1 MQHTRLAACLLACLP
16 PLACSAAD
24 APAPASATPD
34 TQLDVYASPG
44 ERVDI
49 GDGHQL
55 NLRCSGEGTPTVV
68 LEAGFGADSMA
79 WARLQP
85 LLATHVRTCAYD
97 RAGYG
102 FSDAGPLPRDI
113 EAEAADLHALV
124 HAAHLATPVV
134 LVGHSIGSNIVRSY
148 VHLYPED
155 VAALVLVEPPPQG
168 LAETAPDYA
177 KADAAMAPAMLQAY
191 RACGQGAKDGKL
203 AAPPPELQ
211 NCLRPP
217 NPAWSDRLNAAV
229 RANKSS
235 PAFWQT
241 ILSASEAKI
250 GMFDA
255 PVPADETHG
264 DKPLVV
270 VTATDA
276 YSGAEPAT
284 REVLQ
289 TAQARTH
296 DALVATST
304 AGRRVSRAGTSH
316 DIQLDAP
323 QAVADAVL
331 SVLPLAASH
340 QAGE

>member
-1 MQHTRLAACLLACLP
+1 MRHARLAACLLACLP
-16 PLACSAAD
+16 PLACVAAD
-24 APAPASATPD
+24 APAPVTPD
-34 TQLDVYASPG
+34 TRLDVYASPG
-44 ERVDI
+44 ERIDI
-49 GDGHQL
+49 GNGRHLD
-55 NLRCSGEGTPTVV
+55 LRCSGEGDATVV

-79 WARLQP
+79 WAKVQP
-85 LLATHVRTCAYD
+85 LLAKRARVCAYD

-134 LVGHSIGSNIVRSY
+134 LVGHSIGSNIVRRY
-148 VHLYPED
+148 DQLHPED

-177 KADAAMAPAMLQAY
+177 KADAAMAPAVLKAY
-191 RACGQGAKDGKL
+191 RACEQGAKDGKL

-211 NCLRPP
+211 SCLRPP

-255 PVPADETHG
+255 PVPADESHG

-276 YSGAEPAT
+276 YAGAEPAT
-284 REVLQ
+284 RKALQ
-289 TAQARTH
+289 AAQAHTH

-304 AGRRVSRAGTSH
+304 AGKRVSKAGTSH

-323 QAVADAVL
+323 QAVADAVQ
-331 SVLPLAASH
+331 SVLPTAAARP
-340 QAGE
+340 AGE

>member
-1 MQHTRLAACLLACLP
+1 MQYARLAACLLACLS
-16 PLACSAAD
+16 PLACIAAD
-24 APAPASATPD
+24 APAPPD
-34 TQLDVYASPG
+34 AQLDMYASPG

-49 GDGHQL
+49 GDGRHL
-55 NLRCSGEGTPTVV
+55 DLRCSGDGKPTVV

-79 WARLQP
+79 WARVQP
-85 LLATHVRTCAYD
+85 LLAGHVRTCAYD

-113 EAEAADLHALV
+113 DAEAADLHALV

-134 LVGHSIGSNIVRSY
+134 LVGHSIGNNIVRRY
-148 VHLYPED
+148 DQLHPED

-177 KADAAMAPAMLQAY
+177 RAEAAMAPAMLAAY
-191 RACGQGAKDGKL
+191 RACEQGAKDGRL
-203 AAPPPELQ
+203 AAPPPDLQ
-211 NCLRPP
+211 SCLRPP

-250 GMFDA
+250 GLFDA

-264 DKPLVV
+264 GKPLVV

-276 YSGAEPAT
+276 YASAEPAI
-284 REVLQ
+284 REALQ
-289 TAQARTH
+289 IAQARTH

-304 AGRRVSRAGTSH
+304 VGRHVSKAGTSH
-316 DIQLDAP
+316 DIQLDDA

-331 SVLPLAASH
+331 SVLPPATPRET
-340 QAGE
+340 GN

>member
-1 MQHTRLAACLLACLP
+1 MQHARLAACLLACLP
-16 PLACSAAD
+16 PLACIAAD
-24 APAPASATPD
+24 APTPPD

-49 GDGHQL
+49 GNGRHL
-55 NLRCSGEGTPTVV
+55 NLRCSGDGTPTVV
-68 LEAGFGADSMA
+68 LEAGFGADAMA

-85 LLATHVRTCAYD
+85 LLAAHVRTCAYD

-113 EAEAADLHALV
+113 EAESADLYALI
-124 HAAHLATPVV
+124 HAAHLTTPVV
-134 LVGHSIGSNIVRSY
+134 LAGHSIGSNIVRRY
-148 VHLYPED
+148 DQLHPED

-177 KADAAMAPAMLQAY
+177 KAEATMAPAMLAAY
-191 RACGQGAKDGKL
+191 RACEQGAKDGKL
-203 AAPPPELQ
+203 AAPPPDLQ
-211 NCLRPP
+211 SCLRPP
-217 NPAWSDRLNAAV
+217 NPAWSDHLNAAV

-270 VTATDA
+270 ITATDA
-276 YSGAEPAT
+276 YAGADPAV
-284 REVLQ
+284 RKALQ

-296 DALVATST
+296 DALAATST
-304 AGRRVSRAGTSH
+304 AGRRVSKAGTSH
-316 DIQLDAP
+316 DVQLDAP
-323 QAVADAVL
+323 QLVADVVL
-331 SVLPLAASH
+331 SMLPPAMSRKT
-340 QAGE
+340 GN

>member
-1 MQHTRLAACLLACLP
+1 MQRARLAASLLACLP
-16 PLACSAAD
+16 PLACIAAD
-24 APAPASATPD
+24 APTPPD

-44 ERVDI
+44 ERIDI
-49 GDGHQL
+49 GGGRHLD
-55 NLRCSGEGTPTVV
+55 LRCSGDGTPTVV
-68 LEAGFGADSMA
+68 LEAGFGTDSMA
-79 WARLQP
+79 WARVQP
-85 LLATHVRTCAYD
+85 LLAGHVRTCAYD

-113 EAEAADLHALV
+113 DAEAADLHALV

-134 LVGHSIGSNIVRSY
+134 LVGHSIGSNIVRRY
-148 VHLYPED
+148 DQLHPED

-177 KADAAMAPAMLQAY
+177 RAEAAMAPAMLAAY
-191 RACGQGAKDGKL
+191 RACEQGAKDGKL

-211 NCLRPP
+211 SCLRPP

-250 GMFDA
+250 GLFDA

-276 YSGAEPAT
+276 YAGAEPAI
-284 REVLQ
+284 REALQ

-304 AGRRVSRAGTSH
+304 AGRRVSKAGTSH
-316 DIQLDAP
+316 DIQLDDA

-331 SVLPLAASH
+331 SVLPPATPRET
-340 QAGE
+340 GN

>member
-1 MQHTRLAACLLACLP
+1 MRSIRLAACLLACLP
-16 PLACSAAD
+16 PLACVAAD
-24 APAPASATPD
+24 TPAAAAPDARLD
-34 TQLDVYASPG
+34 TYASPG

-49 GDGHQL
+49 GDGRHL
-55 NLRCSGEGTPTVV
+55 NLRCSGEGDATVV

-79 WARLQP
+79 WAALQP
-85 LLATHVRTCAYD
+85 LLAKRARVCAYD

-102 FSDAGPLPRDI
+102 FSDAGPLPRNI

-124 HAAHLATPVV
+124 HAARLATPVV
-134 LVGHSIGSNIVRSY
+134 LVGHSIGSNIVRIY
-148 VHLYPED
+148 DQRHPQD
-155 VAALVLVEPPPQG
+155 IAALVLVDPPPQG

-177 KADAAMAPAMLQAY
+177 SAEAAMAPAMLQAY
-191 RACGQGAKDGKL
+191 RACEQGAKDGKL

-211 NCLRPP
+211 GCLRPP
-217 NPAWSDRLNAAV
+217 NPAWSERLNAAV

-235 PAFWQT
+235 PAFWQA
-241 ILSASEAKI
+241 ILSGSEAKI

-276 YSGAEPAT
+276 YAGADPAT
-284 REVLQ
+284 RAVLQ
-289 TAQARTH
+289 AAQASTH

-316 DIQLDAP
+316 DIQLEAP
-323 QAVADAVL
+323 QVVADAVL
-331 SVLPLAASH
+331 SVLPSAASR
-340 QAGE
+340 ATGE

>member
-1 MQHTRLAACLLACLP
+1 MRHAHAACLLACLP
-16 PLACSAAD
+16 SFACVAAD
-24 APAPASATPD
+24 APGSAPTPVRPD
-34 TQLDVYASPG
+34 AQLDVYASPG
-44 ERVDI
+44 ERIDI
-49 GDGHQL
+49 GDGRHL

-68 LEAGFGADSMA
+68 LEAGFGADSMT
-79 WARLQP
+79 WAMVQP
-85 LLATHVRTCAYD
+85 LLAGHVRTCAYD

-102 FSDAGPLPRDI
+102 FSDAGPLPRDL
-113 EAEAADLHALV
+113 EAETADLHALV
-124 HAAHLATPVV
+124 HAAHLTTPVV
-134 LVGHSIGSNIVRSY
+134 LVGHSIGSNIARRY
-148 VHLYPED
+148 DQLHPED

-177 KADAAMAPAMLQAY
+177 RQEAAMAPAMLQAY
-191 RACGQGAKDGKL
+191 RACAQGAKDGKL
-203 AAPPPELQ
+203 TAPPPELQ

-255 PVPADETHG
+255 SVPGDETHG
-264 DKPLVV
+264 DKPLVI

-276 YSGAEPAT
+276 YAGAEPAI
-284 REVLQ
+284 REALQ

-296 DALVATST
+296 DALAATSA
-304 AGRRVSRAGTSH
+304 AGRRVSKAGTSH
-316 DIQLDAP
+316 DIQRDAP

-331 SVLPLAASH
+331 SVLSPTAS
-340 QAGE
+340 GGN

>member
-1 MQHTRLAACLLACLP
+1 MRNTRLAACLLACVP
-16 PLACSAAD
+16 SLACVAAD
-24 APAPASATPD
+24 TPAPAAPD
-34 TQLDVYASPG
+34 ARLDAYASPG
-44 ERVDI
+44 KRVDI
-49 GDGHQL
+49 GDGRHL
-55 NLRCSGEGTPTVV
+55 NLRCSGEGASTVV

-79 WARLQP
+79 WAAVQP
-85 LLATHVRTCAYD
+85 LLATHARVCAYD

-102 FSDAGPLPRDI
+102 FSDAGPLPRNV

-134 LVGHSIGSNIVRSY
+134 LVGHSIGSNIVRIY
-148 VHLYPED
+148 DQRHPQD
-155 VAALVLVEPPPQG
+155 VAALVLVDPPPQG
-168 LAETAPDYA
+168 LADTAPDYA
-177 KADAAMAPAMLQAY
+177 RAEAAMAPAMLQAY
-191 RACGQGAKDGKL
+191 RACAQGANEGKL

-211 NCLRPP
+211 SCLRPP
-217 NPAWSDRLNAAV
+217 NPAWSERLNAAV
-229 RANKSS
+229 RTYKSS

-276 YSGAEPAT
+276 YAGADPAT

-289 TAQARTH
+289 AAQARTH
-296 DALVATST
+296 EALVATST
-304 AGRRVSRAGTSH
+304 AGRHVTRTGTSH
-316 DIQLDAP
+316 DIQLEAP

-331 SVLPLAASH
+331 SVLAPAASRTTT
-340 QAGE
+340 E